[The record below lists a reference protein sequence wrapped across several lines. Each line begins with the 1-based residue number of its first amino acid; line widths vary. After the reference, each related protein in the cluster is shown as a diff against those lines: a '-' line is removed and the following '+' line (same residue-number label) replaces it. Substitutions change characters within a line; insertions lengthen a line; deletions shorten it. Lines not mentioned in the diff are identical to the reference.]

1 MILSVSYQPLDVKP
15 TENLMENN
23 MANFPAFL
31 SKKRQEAGLTQTQL
45 AKAVKL
51 SQPTVLGWE
60 KGEGTPRACKL
71 RNLFRALDLSD
82 EEVLVAIHLLASRSG
97 YRK

>member
-1 MILSVSYQPLDVKP
+1 
-15 TENLMENN
+15 
-23 MANFPAFL
+23 
-31 SKKRQEAGLTQTQL
+31 
-45 AKAVKL
+45 KAVKL

-97 YRK
+97 YR